1 MDYCLVMLTNTLSI
15 RYLVSDHPDRHTALF
30 NRTLTLTKPLD
41 NNTQA
46 VAQGIDDGFDEPL
59 VEANA

>member
-1 MDYCLVMLTNTLSI
+1 MLTNTLSI
-15 RYLVSDHPDRHTALF
+15 GYLVKGHSDRHTALF
-30 NRTLTLTKPLD
+30 NRTLTLTKPSD

-46 VAQGIDDGFDEPL
+46 IAQVIDDGCGELL